1 MQQRLH
7 RQIEF
12 IAELDRL
19 KSVLRRNTLIDG
31 SRREN
36 TAEHSWHIGMLAIV
50 LAEHANESVD
60 ILHVLK
66 MLLIH
71 DIVEIDAG
79 DTFCYDDEAGR
90 DKEEREQRAA
100 DRLFGMLPDDQA
112 RELRALWD
120 EFEAADT
127 PEAKFANALD
137 RLQPVLLNSR
147 SKGGTWKQYD
157 VSVEQ
162 VIKRNR
168 PIAAGSATL
177 WERAETMIHDVMGEK
192 GARDRNDIPGPR

>member
-12 IAELDRL
+12 VAELDRL
-19 KSVLRRNTLIDG
+19 KSILRRNTLIDG

-36 TAEHSWHIGMLAIV
+36 TAEHSWHIGMFAIV
-50 LAEHANESVD
+50 LAEHADESVD

-79 DTFCYDDEAGR
+79 DTFCYDDEAAR
-90 DKEEREQRAA
+90 DKEEREQKAA

-112 RELRALWD
+112 REFRALWD
-120 EFEAADT
+120 EFEAAT
-127 PEAKFANALD
+127 TAEAKFANALD

-147 SKGGTWKQYD
+147 SEGGTWKQYD
-157 VSVEQ
+157 VPTEQ

-168 PIAAGSATL
+168 PIAAGSEIL
-177 WERAETMIHDVMGEK
+177 WERAEAMIYEAMGEK
-192 GARDRNDIPGPR
+192 NADGD